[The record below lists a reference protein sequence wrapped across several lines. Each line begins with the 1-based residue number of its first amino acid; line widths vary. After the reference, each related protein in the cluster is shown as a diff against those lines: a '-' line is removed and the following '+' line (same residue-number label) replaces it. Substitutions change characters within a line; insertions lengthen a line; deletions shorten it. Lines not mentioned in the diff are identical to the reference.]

1 MGKRYFGTSLSF
13 FLALTGGA
21 LAEAPIR
28 QRPIVPPVQIP
39 SRVPQT
45 RPVETLPQVEGKTT
59 TAKVVL
65 TDAAIVAAIIAAS
78 IAAYRAGGPG
88 PCACPSDVD
97 RGGHSC
103 GRRSAH
109 DRAGGWTVYC
119 SVADVSKEM
128 IDAYRRAKGN

>member
-1 MGKRYFGTSLSF
+1 MGPEEQQLPRKGGLSRQIR
-13 FLALTGGA
+13 AGA
-21 LAEAPIR
+21 N
-28 QRPIVPPVQIP
+28 
-39 SRVPQT
+39 SRMSNGRMSISPT
-45 RPVETLPQVEGKTT
+45 RPVKNLPPDGKTT
-59 TAKVVL
+59 TGKAVL
-65 TDAAIVAAIIAAS
+65 TDATVVAAIIAAS